1 MRNEVIHDI
10 EGNQFY
16 LEFEGK
22 RAFLDYKE
30 IDVKL
35 LEYHRTFVPRALRKQ
50 GLASLVVYAALEY
63 ARKNEIRIIPAC
75 SFVKHF
81 IETHKVYRDLVAGD
95 NT

>member
-10 EGNQFY
+10 DSQQFY

-30 IDVKL
+30 IDDKL
-35 LEYHRTFVPRALRKQ
+35 LEYQRTFVPRALRKQ

-63 ARKNEIRIIPAC
+63 AKNNGIRVIPTC

-81 IETHKVYRDLVAGD
+81 IETHKVFQGIVHESE
-95 NT
+95 

>member
-10 EGNQFY
+10 ERNQFY

-30 IDVKL
+30 IDNKL
-35 LEYHRTFVPRALRKQ
+35 LEYYQTFVPRALRKQ

-63 ARKNEIRIIPAC
+63 AKNNGIKIIPVC

-81 IETHKVYRDLVAGD
+81 IETHKVYHDLVAI
-95 NT
+95 

>member
-1 MRNEVIHDI
+1 MRNEVTHDI
-10 EGNQFY
+10 ERKQFY

-22 RAFLDYKE
+22 RAFMDYKE
-30 IDVKL
+30 IDEKL

-63 ARKNEIRIIPAC
+63 ARNNGIRIIPAC

-81 IETHKVYRDLVAGD
+81 IETHKGFQDVVEG
-95 NT
+95 NE